1 MEQFI
6 LRQPPFCFDRR
17 DKYGELITR
26 RCIGSENDDPEANNC
41 VAVVINEEDGFNKD
55 DPTRASK
62 YTDWIVFG
70 TREDRGGRQGLYADI
85 MAGEWQT
92 RFDILRIP
100 EFDSLNEDWSI
111 VDYQGRLYD
120 IESVVASTVGGGM
133 LRWNVYCVRRKT

>member
-1 MEQFI
+1 MEELI
-6 LRQPPFCFDRR
+6 LQQPPDCFTER
-17 DKYGELITR
+17 DGYGELVIR
-26 RCIGSENDDPEANNC
+26 RCMPDETVDPKQC
-41 VAVVINEEDGFNKD
+41 VAVISNKD
-55 DPTRASK
+55 DGFSGREADK
-62 YTDWIVFG
+62 YMDWHAFG

-100 EFDSLNEDWSI
+100 EFNSLNEDWSI

-133 LRWNVYCVRRKT
+133 LKWNVYCVRRKT

>member
-1 MEQFI
+1 MEQFV
-6 LRQPPFCFDRR
+6 LRQPPDCFTDR

-26 RCIGSENDDPEANNC
+26 RCMPDETKADMC
-41 VAVVINEEDGFNKD
+41 VPVISNEDTGFNGR
-55 DPTRASK
+55 DPDK
-62 YTDWIVFG
+62 YMDWHAFG

-100 EFDSLNEDWSI
+100 EFDNLNEDWSI

>member
-6 LRQPPFCFDRR
+6 LRQPPDSYKR
-17 DKYGELITR
+17 DDEYGELITR
-26 RCIGSENDDPEANNC
+26 RCILSENDDPETNKC
-41 VAVVINEEDGFNKD
+41 VAVINNEDTEFNGREADKF
-55 DPTRASK
+55 
-62 YTDWIVFG
+62 TDWTVFG

-133 LRWNVYCVRRKT
+133 LKWNVYCVRRKT

>member
-1 MEQFI
+1 MEQLI
-6 LRQPPFCFDRR
+6 LRQPPDSFTRR
-17 DKYGELITR
+17 DLYGELITR
-26 RCIGSENDDPEANNC
+26 RCIGSENDDPIEHKC
-41 VAVVINEEDGFNKD
+41 IAVQINEEDGF
-55 DPTRASK
+55 DPTNRAI
-62 YTDWIVFG
+62 YTDWIAFG

-100 EFDSLNEDWSI
+100 EFNSLNEDWSI

-133 LRWNVYCVRRKT
+133 LKWNVYCVRRKT